1 MTATGTNAPER
12 VPRAG
17 TRTHCTAVCL
27 NFTGR
32 LGARPLPAELR
43 HPRSGA

>member
-27 NFTGR
+27 NFTLAGSAPVR
-32 LGARPLPAELR
+32 CQ
-43 HPRSGA
+43 RS